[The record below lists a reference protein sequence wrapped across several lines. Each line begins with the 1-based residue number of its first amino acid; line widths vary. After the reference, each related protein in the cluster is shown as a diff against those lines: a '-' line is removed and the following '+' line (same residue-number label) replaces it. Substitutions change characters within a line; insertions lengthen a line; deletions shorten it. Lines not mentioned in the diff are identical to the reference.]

1 MITRGL
7 SCDRVEF
14 GHFGGGGGVG
24 GHLTPLTPPWLWA
37 CMLAYKRS
45 ICPHSAGERRDMCD
59 SLQKNIYVLTVH
71 AREIWII
78 TYIKF
83 CVPTV
88 CRREICMTDYIGISK
103 VEIRER
109 YA

>member
-1 MITRGL
+1 MDYLAIEL
-7 SCDRVEF
+7 NLAIL
-14 GHFGGGGGVG
+14 GGGG
-24 GHLTPLTPPWLWA
+24 GHLTPLTPPRLRA

-59 SLQKNIYVLTVH
+59 SLQKNIYVLTVQV
-71 AREIWII
+71 REIWII

-88 CRREICMTDYIGISK
+88 YRRDICMTVYIGISK

-109 YA
+109 YR